1 MTTPIPTLAPR
12 PASRPKTAIH
22 DILYGGPASGKS
34 ESVARLIEHVY
45 RQTGKTARVY
55 IGDGSA
61 MSYHALIDAGVV
73 ELCEYNMLDWPRTV
87 LQNMA
92 KGAWPVEGRWVFPNQ
107 SDTVTGWT
115 NDLSHVGVWVCE
127 GLTVAGDYLMGHAR
141 GGLADL
147 AANGQKVGQDSP
159 IRFVDGVLD
168 PKTGKVTEGPGT
180 ATGGNSPA
188 HYGVAQ
194 RLLAEAAND
203 SKLLPVDYVIWTA
216 HEGSNDPEK
225 DMNRELVVAPGM
237 PGRAMTGQIQRL
249 FGNTLH
255 LVSVPKRVK
264 AQDSYTG
271 KTTDELDLEYR
282 LYTRDH
288 FSATGSVTTRFK
300 ACTRGANDQ
309 DVPQFFV
316 ADTPGTAL
324 LQYYQTL
331 ARLRQETATRIRAS
345 VTPSQQRSD
354 R

>member
-1 MTTPIPTLAPR
+1 MR
-12 PASRPKTAIH
+12 PQTAIF
-22 DILYGGPASGKS
+22 DCLYGGPASGKS
-34 ESVARLIEHVY
+34 ESIARLIEHVY
-45 RQTGKTARVY
+45 RTTGKTARVCV
-55 IGDGSA
+55 GDGSA
-61 MSYHALIDAGVV
+61 MSYYALLEAGVV

-87 LQNMA
+87 LHNLV
-92 KGAWPVEGRWVFPNQ
+92 KGAWPVEGRWVFPGQ
-107 SDTVTGWT
+107 TDAATGWT
-115 NDLSHVGVWVCE
+115 NDMSKVGVWVLE

-168 PKTGKVTEGPGT
+168 PKTGKLAEGPGT

-194 RLLAEAAND
+194 RLLAEAANE
-203 SKLLPVDYVIWTA
+203 SKLLPVDYVLWTA

-225 DMNRELVVAPGM
+225 DMNRELVVAPAM
-237 PGRAMTGQIQRL
+237 PGRAMTGQIQKL

-264 AQDSYTG
+264 TQDSHTG
-271 KTTDELDLEYR
+271 KTTDDLDLEYR

-300 ACTRGANDQ
+300 ACTRSAD
-309 DVPQFFV
+309 DREVPQFFV
-316 ADTPGTAL
+316 AETPGTAL

-331 ARLRQETATRIRAS
+331 ARLRQERADRIRQS
-345 VTPSQQRSD
+345 VQHA
-354 R
+354 

>member
-1 MTTPIPTLAPR
+1 MTPTTVTLTPPVASTR
-12 PASRPKTAIH
+12 PATAIF

-45 RQTGKTARVY
+45 RQTGKTARVCV
-55 IGDGSA
+55 GDGSA
-61 MSYHALIDAGVV
+61 MSYHALMDAGVV

-87 LQNMA
+87 LHNLA
-92 KGAWPVEGRWVFPNQ
+92 KGAWPVQGRWVFPNQ
-107 SDTVTGWT
+107 SDPVTGWT
-115 NDLSHVGVWVCE
+115 NDLSNVGVWVCE

-141 GGLADL
+141 GGLADQ
-147 AANGQKVGQDSP
+147 AAHGQKVGQDSP

-168 PKTGKVTEGPGT
+168 PKTGKLMEGPGT

-194 RLLAEAAND
+194 RRRAEAAND

-237 PGRAMTGQIQRL
+237 PGRAMTGQIQKL

-264 AQDSYTG
+264 TQDSHTG

-300 ACTRGANDQ
+300 ACTRSANDN

-316 ADTPGTAL
+316 ADSPGTAL

-331 ARLRQETATRIRAS
+331 ARLRQESAARIRAS
-345 VTPSQQRSD
+345 VTR
-354 R
+354 